1 MAEAILTKLNG
12 VVKMDKSFEY
22 LCSLLR
28 NGVYTVKITRRVE
41 PRTIPQNSL
50 MWMWYKCMED
60 NTGTP
65 KDDFHDYYKAKFLS
79 RQVVIGNRWVTVVGS
94 TTDLNTLQMTNY
106 LNKVQADAATEFG
119 IILPLPADRH
129 YQAFVDEYKV
139 R

>member
-50 MWMWYKCMED
+50 MWMWYKCMEE

-79 RQVVIGNRWVTVVGS
+79 RQVVIGNRWVNVVGS

>member
-41 PRTIPQNSL
+41 PRTIPQNAL
-50 MWMWYKCMED
+50 MWMWYKCMEE